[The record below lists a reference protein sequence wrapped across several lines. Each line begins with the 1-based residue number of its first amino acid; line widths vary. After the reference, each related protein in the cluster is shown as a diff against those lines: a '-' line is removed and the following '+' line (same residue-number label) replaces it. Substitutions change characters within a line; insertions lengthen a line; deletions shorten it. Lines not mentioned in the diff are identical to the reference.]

1 MIACPQRVT
10 GTGLKDQQVFG
21 VAGYCQLFSRSVE
34 TLRSMLADKG
44 DGAELVWDKVR
55 THREWI
61 WMGNCAGSKLEHNIL
76 SRYNRPEKMMLS

>member
-55 THREWI
+55 TEGWDIAESTLPHWNKIFWWR
-61 WMGNCAGSKLEHNIL
+61 
-76 SRYNRPEKMMLS
+76 